1 MPTGVPRMSP
11 TDETLLRQRNTAVA
25 KSLYRQLRSEGFT
38 HQQIIE
44 LSSSLLDQVTED
56 LRDQACAE
64 AR

>member
-1 MPTGVPRMSP
+1 MSP
-11 TDETLLRQRNTAVA
+11 QVEAQLLENRNKSVA
-25 KSLYRQLRSEGFT
+25 KSLYRQLRAEGYT

-56 LRDQACAE
+56 LREHNCAE

>member
-1 MPTGVPRMSP
+1 MSP
-11 TDETLLRQRNTAVA
+11 QVEAQLYENRNKSVA
-25 KSLYRQLRSEGFT
+25 KSLYRQLRAEGYT

-56 LRDQACAE
+56 LRGNNCAE